1 MKAKFTFFLNNI
13 ITQQLISATKPGF
26 LTGDVTYKRCK
37 ILKKHILWI
46 LNILAIILKILT
58 VQHTSTC
65 TCMSLHTG

>member
-13 ITQQLISATKPGF
+13 ITQQLISATKA

-65 TCMSLHTG
+65 TCMSLSTG